1 MYPALGIRT
10 FHSKTDY
17 DADQIIGLGL
27 SDESFLRQT
36 LPKLRALRQP
46 FFAFIVTLTSH
57 YPFDFPEFG
66 NRDPLPLGELQGTLL
81 GNYLRMIHYTDRQ
94 LGTFLRE
101 LKTCGLADRSLV
113 ALYGDHHAL
122 TGVDASNLE
131 RLLGRPIRGDAA
143 WKRLQTVPFAVRV
156 PGATIRGTR
165 EVPVGQVDIGPTL
178 ANLLGVR
185 LPTALGRDVFSD
197 KAGLEPFRNGSFLWG
212 NLWVQPDGTA
222 TDLSTGEPRDGS
234 RYAEQ
239 GRRTRDL
246 LRANDLMLEENLV
259 PRLDAAMAR

>member
-1 MYPALGIRT
+1 MYPALGIRA

-17 DADQIIGLGL
+17 NADEIIGLGL

-66 NRDPLPLGELQGTLL
+66 DRDPLPLGKLQGTLL

-94 LGTFLRE
+94 LGTFLEGLRA
-101 LKTCGLADRSLV
+101 CGLTDRSLV

-131 RLLGRPIRGDAA
+131 TLLGRPIRGDAA
-143 WKRLQTVPFAVRV
+143 WKRLQTVPFAIRV
-156 PGATIRGTR
+156 PGAKIRGTR
-165 EVPVGQVDIGPTL
+165 EIPVGQIDIGPTL

-185 LPTALGRDVFSD
+185 LPTALGRDVLSG

-212 NLWVQPDGTA
+212 DLWVQPDGTA
-222 TDLSTGEPRDGS
+222 TDLGTGEPRDGS
-234 RYAEQ
+234 GLVEQ

-259 PRLDAAMAR
+259 PRLDEAMAR